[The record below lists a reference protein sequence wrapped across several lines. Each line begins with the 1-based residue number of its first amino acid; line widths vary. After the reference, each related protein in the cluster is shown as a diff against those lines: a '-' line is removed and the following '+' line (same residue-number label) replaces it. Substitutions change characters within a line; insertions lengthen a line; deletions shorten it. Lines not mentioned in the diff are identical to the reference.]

1 MKLLD
6 LELDHLNLYCPATG
20 VQILSEE
27 DMNDDAPSFVG
38 YWLDEFMTEPTI
50 KNKQLAA
57 DWEKFY
63 DEFEEKQNREP
74 KYNEVEQFL
83 IDYPEQNWVIYKITT
98 CGMACGPV
106 CNTVYIILDMNYMDN
121 LND

>member
-1 MKLLD
+1 MQLLD
-6 LELDHLNLYCPATG
+6 LELDHFNFYCPATG
-20 VQILSEE
+20 EQILS
-27 DMNDDAPSFVG
+27 DDDCNDNAKSFVG

-63 DEFEEKQNREP
+63 DELEEKHNREP

-83 IDYPEQNWVIYKITT
+83 IDYPQQNWVIYKITN

-106 CNTVYIILDMNYMDN
+106 CNTVFIVLDMNT
-121 LND
+121 LEND